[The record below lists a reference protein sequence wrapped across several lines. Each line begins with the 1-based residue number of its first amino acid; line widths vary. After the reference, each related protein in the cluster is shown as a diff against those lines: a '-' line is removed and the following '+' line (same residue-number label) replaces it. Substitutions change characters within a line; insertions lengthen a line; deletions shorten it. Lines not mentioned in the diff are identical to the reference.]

1 MRFTKTTKEIL
12 NFINKFGFITATICS
27 RTILKGQKLAY
38 ISSCRKLRNM
48 YEDKILKRYTFLE
61 SKEYIYQ
68 VEKKQIGIHQ
78 KILIDLYSKIFEL
91 VDEVLFFNPKETS
104 WRTAKRKSDG
114 HIIYRINKDIYS
126 LLIEIDYTH
135 ATSQK
140 KLMDIYQSGEV
151 HEWYK
156 NNYNTDNYFPSFLI
170 VSLLGDTK
178 YENVPFTYNTLDFE
192 FTNIEQILGLK

>member
-1 MRFTKTTKEIL
+1 MRFTKATKEIL
-12 NFINKFGFITATICS
+12 NFIDEFGFITATICS
-27 RTILKGQKLAY
+27 RTIFKEQKHAY
-38 ISSCRKLRNM
+38 VSSCRKLRKMHEN
-48 YEDKILKRYTFLE
+48 KLLKRYTFLE

-68 VEKKQIGIHQ
+68 VEKKQVGVHQ
-78 KILIDLYSKIFEL
+78 KVLMDLYSKIFEL
-91 VDEVLFFNPKETS
+91 VDQVLFFNPKETC
-104 WRTAKRKSDG
+104 WKIAKRKSDG
-114 HIIYRINKDIYS
+114 HLIYRVGDDIYS

-151 HEWYK
+151 QEWYK
-156 NNYNTDNYFPSFLI
+156 NNYNADNYFPSFLI

-192 FTNIEQILGLK
+192 FNDIEQVLGLK